1 MRTLLSFLIL
11 SAGPRPVACF
21 RVARYPSRI
30 RPALREPRFKTGSP
44 GSECWVA
51 QAERNPSG
59 MKRRIVQDDS
69 PAGIFHSQAKTL
81 RDQSVELLF
90 RPLQWGP
97 STPRRRGL
105 INRQLGPLRNENL
118 LHRMKRPIET
128 LRNRIFGHSHTC
140 IEANWRIRSARPSD
154 ACLLPMLRDVV
165 VSEDRRKEVRLAL
178 PRGLEIGR
186 ASCR

>member
-1 MRTLLSFLIL
+1 MLG
-11 SAGPRPVACF
+11 SA
-21 RVARYPSRI
+21 
-30 RPALREPRFKTGSP
+30 
-44 GSECWVA
+44 
-51 QAERNPSG
+51 AERNPSG

-69 PAGIFHSQAKTL
+69 PTGIFHSQAKTL

-128 LRNRIFGHSHTC
+128 LRNRIFGDSH
-140 IEANWRIRSARPSD
+140 RSEEHT
-154 ACLLPMLRDVV
+154 
-165 VSEDRRKEVRLAL
+165 SELQ
-178 PRGLEIGR
+178 
-186 ASCR
+186 